1 MNTFKMKHNTLITK
15 ALSITIMLWAFFSA
29 AAQEAKMTASA
40 PGTVGVGQPF
50 QVTFSVNAKPKDFRP
65 PTFKNFNYLGGPFQS
80 QSSSTSFI
88 NGQRTSSMNVS
99 FTYQL
104 SCDREGSFRI
114 DPATCI
120 VDGTTLTSNALT
132 ITVDKSAQSQQQSR
146 GGNQGGWT
154 QQQTRQ
160 NEPVSVNSNSLFVR
174 AKANK
179 SSVYQ
184 GEEVI
189 ITYSI
194 YSQVQVRQFQIDKLP
209 SNKGFWS
216 EDLTDNSQQVQ
227 QHEEIIDGK
236 RYAVYPIHKIALY
249 PQETGTLTLSPINT
263 EVSAIVEVNNSRRRS
278 SGSIFDI
285 FDDPFFSGGGYQVV
299 NKTLKSNSLS
309 INVKPLPNEPTNF
322 SGAVGD
328 FSVKSKTDTKKLKA
342 NEALTYTLTISGS
355 GNLMLIDDVKVD
367 FPSTFEAYDPKVNSH
382 LNRSSSGISGSR
394 TFEWVLIPREQ
405 GKYEIPSAEF
415 VYFNPKSKS
424 FVTKSTEKFTIEVDK
439 GDGNAVSSVAKND
452 VKILNSDIEYIKTGN
467 TRLQPAGSH
476 FFGSAA
482 FWILSIL
489 PILLT
494 IALFVAMR
502 KVIAMRAD
510 VDALNLRRATSK
522 AKKRLRKAEKHLLTG
537 DDENFYIEIYQA
549 IWGYVSDKF
558 TIPVSQLSGETIQ
571 ENLENRNVAEDVKT
585 KIMQTI
591 EDVDFAR
598 FAPGNSTEKM
608 QSIYE
613 QTLQMILDLEKQL
626 K

>member
-1 MNTFKMKHNTLITK
+1 MINKTFMTK
-15 ALSITIMLWAFFSA
+15 ALPVAVMLWAFFSVS
-29 AAQEAKMTASA
+29 AQEAKMTASA
-40 PGTVGVGQPF
+40 PSTVGVGQPF
-50 QVTFSVNAKPKDFRP
+50 QVTFSVNAKPKDFKP
-65 PTFKNFNYLGGPFQS
+65 PVFKSFNYLGGPFQS

-88 NGQRTSSMNVS
+88 NGQRTSSVNVS

-114 DPATCI
+114 DPASCT

-132 ITVDKSAQSQQQSR
+132 ITVDKSVQSQQQSR
-146 GGNQGGWT
+146 GGNQGGWSQQP

-160 NEPVSVNSNSLFVR
+160 NEPVSVNANSLFVR
-174 AKANK
+174 ARANK
-179 SSVYQ
+179 SSAYQ

-216 EDLTDNSQQVQ
+216 EDLTDNSQQIQ
-227 QHEEIIDGK
+227 QHEEVIDGK

-263 EVSAIVEVNNSRRRS
+263 EVSAIVEVQNTRRRN

-285 FDDPFFSGGGYQVV
+285 FDDPFFSGGGYHVV

-309 INVKPLPNEPTNF
+309 INVKPLPGEPADF

-328 FSVKSKTDTKKLKA
+328 FSVKSKVDTKKLKA

-355 GNLMLIDDVKVD
+355 GNLMLIDNVNID
-367 FPSTFEAYDPKVNSH
+367 FPSTFEVYDPKVSSH
-382 LNRSSSGISGSR
+382 LNRSGGGISGSR

-424 FVTKSTEKFTIEVDK
+424 FVTKGTETFTIDVAK
-439 GDGNAVSSVAKND
+439 GDGSTSSSVAKSD
-452 VKILNSDIEYIKTGN
+452 VKLLNSDIEYLKLGN
-467 TRLQPAGSH
+467 PNLKPAGSH
-476 FFGSAA
+476 FFGGTG
-482 FWILSIL
+482 FWILMIL

-494 IALFVAMR
+494 VALFIAMR

-510 VDALNLRRATSK
+510 IDGTNLRRATSK
-522 AKKRLRKAEKHLLTG
+522 ATKRLRKAEKHLQSG

-549 IWGYVSDKF
+549 IWGYVADKF

-571 ENLENRNVAEDVKT
+571 EKLESRNVAEDVKV
-585 KIMQTI
+585 KIMETI
-591 EDVDFAR
+591 GDVDFAR
-598 FAPGNSTEKM
+598 FAPGDSKEKM

-613 QTLQMILDLEKQL
+613 RTLQMILDLEKQL